1 MSTYT
6 ALLDQDAGKLLLC
19 RAVDQQT
26 GEGGKEDGWKLNIN
40 CKFQL
45 QYNSTVAKTIDDIL
59 MRNNVQFCLHGVGK
73 TKL

>member
-1 MSTYT
+1 MRGMVGAVQYIQYI

-40 CKFQL
+40 CKFPL
-45 QYNSTVAKTIDDIL
+45 RVLGIY
-59 MRNNVQFCLHGVGK
+59 LHSFQWHRP
-73 TKL
+73 